1 MKTLT
6 ALRRGSFALVLA
18 AMLLG
23 ASSSSS
29 AFVAVSVAIAP
40 PLIPVYEQPLIPGPG
55 YIWVPGYWAW
65 GPDGYYWVPGTWVL
79 APFVGALWTPG
90 YWGWDGG
97 YYAWYPGYWGPR
109 VGFYGGINY
118 GFGYFGV
125 GYVGGYW
132 DRGGF
137 YYNRACNNVNTTFI
151 RNTYVQNVTVNTS
164 APRVSFNG
172 GSGGVVATATAQDR
186 LARNER
192 HVGLT
197 AVQQR
202 HERAA
207 SLERTQLASVNHGVP
222 SFTATTRPA
231 TDAAALRS
239 GGHREARIERGAP
252 QGAER
257 FNAGPNRE
265 ARVERGPQGQGAVNA
280 GSPRA
285 NREARIERG
294 PQAQGSVNAGP
305 PRVNREARI
314 ERGPQGQG
322 AVNAGPPRVNR
333 EPRIER
339 GPQAQG
345 AVNAAPPRAN
355 REARIERGPQGPS
368 AVNAGPPR
376 ANREARIERG
386 GPPPNAGGGRPPE
399 MARAQNMPHP
409 QGQPQPQG
417 QPRGGRGAE
426 HQEEHQK

>member
-18 AMLLG
+18 AVLLG

-29 AFVAVSVAIAP
+29 AFVAVSVTLAP
-40 PLIPVYEQPLIPGPG
+40 PPIPVYEQPLIPGPG

-65 GPDGYYWVPGTWVL
+65 GPEGYYWVPGTWVV

-97 YYAWYPGYWGPR
+97 SYIWNAGYWGPR

-137 YYNRACNNVNTTFI
+137 YYNRACNNVNTTYI
-151 RNTYVQNVTVNTS
+151 RNVYVQNVTVNTS
-164 APRVSFNG
+164 GPRMSFNG
-172 GSGGVVATATAQDR
+172 PGGVTATPTVRDG

-192 HVGLT
+192 RMGEI

-207 SLERTQLASVNHGVP
+207 SLERTQFASVNHGVP

-231 TDAAALRS
+231 TDVAALRS
-239 GGHREARIERGAP
+239 GGRREARIERGAP

-257 FNAGPNRE
+257 FNAAP
-265 ARVERGPQGQGAVNA
+265 
-280 GSPRA
+280 

-294 PQAQGSVNAGP
+294 APQGAERVNAGP
-305 PRVNREARI
+305 PRSNREARI
-314 ERGPQGQG
+314 ERAPQRPESFNAGPPRNNREARVERAPQGPQS
-322 AVNAGPPRVNR
+322 VNAGPPPRSNQARVERAPQGPNAGPAGNR
-333 EPRIER
+333 EPR
-339 GPQAQG
+339 
-345 AVNAAPPRAN
+345 V
-355 REARIERGPQGPS
+355 
-368 AVNAGPPR
+368 
-376 ANREARIERG
+376 ERG
-386 GPPPNAGGGRPPE
+386 GPPPGAGAAPQAMMRPQNAPQVERPQSPPEARGGGGGGGGRGE
-399 MARAQNMPHP
+399 RE
-409 QGQPQPQG
+409 
-417 QPRGGRGAE
+417 RS
-426 HQEEHQK
+426 EERQK

>member
-1 MKTLT
+1 MKTLI

-40 PLIPVYEQPLIPGPG
+40 PLIPVYEQPLIPASG
-55 YIWVPGYWAW
+55 YIWV
-65 GPDGYYWVPGTWVL
+65 
-79 APFVGALWTPG
+79 PG

-137 YYNRACNNVNTTFI
+137 YYNRACNNVNTTYI

-164 APRVSFNG
+164 APRVSYNG
-172 GSGGVVATATAQDR
+172 GTGGIVATPTAQDR

-222 SFTATTRPA
+222 SFTATARPA

-239 GGHREARIERGAP
+239 SAHREARIERGS
-252 QGAER
+252 
-257 FNAGPNRE
+257 
-265 ARVERGPQGQGAVNA
+265 QGQGAVNA
-280 GSPRA
+280 GAPRA
-285 NREARIERG
+285 NK
-294 PQAQGSVNAGP
+294 
-305 PRVNREARI
+305 EARI

-322 AVNAGPPRVNR
+322 AVNAGPPRANR
-333 EPRIER
+333 EARIER
-339 GPQAQG
+339 GPQAQGTVNAGPPRVNREARIERSPQAQG

-355 REARIERGPQGPS
+355 REVR
-368 AVNAGPPR
+368 V
-376 ANREARIERG
+376 ERG
-386 GPPPNAGGGRPPE
+386 GPPPNAGAGGGQS
-399 MARAQNMPHP
+399 MARVQNAPQP
-409 QGQPQPQG
+409 QGQPQG
-417 QPRGGRGAE
+417 QPRGGRGGE
-426 HQEEHQK
+426 QHEEHQK

>member
-1 MKTLT
+1 MKTLI

-18 AMLLG
+18 AVLLG

-40 PLIPVYEQPLIPGPG
+40 PLIPVYEQPLIPAPG

-65 GPDGYYWVPGTWVL
+65 SPDGYYWVPGTWVL
-79 APFVGALWTPG
+79 APYVGALWTPG

-151 RNTYVQNVTVNTS
+151 RNTYVQNVAVNTS
-164 APRVSFNG
+164 APRVSYNG
-172 GSGGVVATATAQDR
+172 GSGGIVATATAQDR

-222 SFTATTRPA
+222 SFTATARPA

-239 GGHREARIERGAP
+239 SAHREARIERGS
-252 QGAER
+252 
-257 FNAGPNRE
+257 
-265 ARVERGPQGQGAVNA
+265 QGQGAVNA
-280 GSPRA
+280 GAPRANREARIERGPQAQDGGNAGPPRA

-294 PQAQGSVNAGP
+294 PQAQGTGNAGP
-305 PRVNREARI
+305 PRGNREAPM
-314 ERGPQGQG
+314 ERGPP
-322 AVNAGPPRVNR
+322 A
-333 EPRIER
+333 
-339 GPQAQG
+339 
-345 AVNAAPPRAN
+345 
-355 REARIERGPQGPS
+355 
-368 AVNAGPPR
+368 
-376 ANREARIERG
+376 
-386 GPPPNAGGGRPPE
+386 
-399 MARAQNMPHP
+399 
-409 QGQPQPQG
+409 
-417 QPRGGRGAE
+417 PRGGNRGSRRA
-426 HQEEHQK
+426 K